1 MEIIYSSLHNL
12 DLNSKELFCV
22 DIPNEF
28 DSFIKSYI
36 EFAVKENRSFKK
48 CVSKDNKTIVANSI
62 LQLCLLNQQNYKF
75 NVTNKEENRTSD
87 YFSSI
92 ANKLFDVEIHLQ
104 ERLTNFTKIQ
114 RGSLIQALIN
124 ENGCYKFVIAKVE
137 HSEWIDG
144 KSFKKNFGFPY
155 DNNKIWKSAVFE
167 LNAKLDGFDN
177 IKIYLNHKASYWLNN
192 FLEVEDIYKD
202 DVNTKGAFDSIDHGI
217 DFLKKESIQDYYIIK
232 NSLIREFQTDE
243 IIDYPEIIGKVLDD
257 YKFANKEINAETIKK
272 KIITKYID
280 KNLDTNFCPD
290 LKIVNKK
297 KETRIKVSTEI
308 EILIKECLDKWE
320 DNFKILHTSDGKN
333 FLMVRCE
340 ENDTLKAFQ
349 EYEE

>member
-12 DLNSKELFCV
+12 DLNNEEMFCV
-22 DIPNEF
+22 DIPKEF

-36 EFAVKENRSFKK
+36 EFAVKENRSFKE
-48 CVSKDNKTIVANSI
+48 CVSKNTETIVANSI
-62 LQLCLLNQQNYKF
+62 LQICLLNQQNYKF
-75 NVTNKEENRTSD
+75 IEKNKEEGLVD
-87 YFSSI
+87 EFFSSI
-92 ANKLFDVEIHLQ
+92 AYKLFNIEIHLQ

-144 KSFKKNFGFPY
+144 ESFKKNFGFPY

-167 LNAKLDGFDN
+167 LNDKLNGFDL
-177 IKIYLNHKASYWLNN
+177 IKIYLNHKASYWTND
-192 FLEVEDIYKD
+192 FLEVENVNKD
-202 DVNTKGAFDSIDHGI
+202 DVNTKGAFEAIDHEI

-243 IIDYPEIIGKVLDD
+243 MIDYPELIGKVLDG
-257 YKFANKEINAETIKK
+257 YKFLNKENYAETLKE
-272 KIITKYID
+272 KIITRYIN
-280 KNLDTNFCPD
+280 KKLDTNFCPD

-297 KETRIKVSTEI
+297 KETKIKVSNEI
-308 EILIKECLDKWE
+308 DILIKQGLDNWE
-320 DNFKILHTSDGKN
+320 DSFMVHHTSDGRN

-340 ENDTLKAFQ
+340 ENDTLKAFKK
-349 EYEE
+349 YEE